1 MITLLNASRSYQ
13 GRKAEARVILAP
25 TSLHLGSFEK
35 VGILAPRGTGKS
47 TLARLFTGVDLPS
60 GGKIIRSGRISWPL
74 GFAGGLHPDLTVL
87 DNLDMTARLLGED
100 RLQFI
105 GFCDAFAQLGSLLDA
120 KMSSVS
126 PGERALI
133 AYACSIAVACDTYI
147 ADDMLGVGLDEV
159 RAKCEAMLERR
170 LQTAGLIFLTSNPR
184 YMSRFCDRYFCLL
197 RTQLIETDDLAAA
210 TEAVA
215 LTAGAES
222 MREGD

>member
-1 MITLLNASRSYQ
+1 M
-13 GRKAEARVILAP
+13 
-25 TSLHLGSFEK
+25 
-35 VGILAPRGTGKS
+35 GILAPRGTGKS
-47 TLARLFTGVDLPS
+47 TLARLFTGVDIPS

-120 KMSSVS
+120 RMSSVS